1 MNEHMNDCH
10 CLWFIAEVSFFHCQ
24 IVDVSVHFP
33 FVLSTLVE
41 SEGQLTIFIEFGNRI
56 LE

>member
-1 MNEHMNDCH
+1 MNEHMNDCR

-56 LE
+56 PE